1 MTPGGQEKKAMAESK
16 ACKALATELETAVKK
31 GDFVANAT
39 RLIHEVTSY
48 DRAGL
53 ANFLKQL
60 NADENSKEGG
70 ATDTISIQKAKAGA
84 TVSA

>member
-1 MTPGGQEKKAMAESK
+1 MAESK
-16 ACKALATELETAVKK
+16 ACKALAAELETAAKK
-31 GDFVANAT
+31 GDFVSNAT

-53 ANFLKQL
+53 ANFLQQL
-60 NADENSKEGG
+60 HADEHTKEGG
-70 ATDTISIQKAKAGA
+70 VTDTISIQKAKAGV